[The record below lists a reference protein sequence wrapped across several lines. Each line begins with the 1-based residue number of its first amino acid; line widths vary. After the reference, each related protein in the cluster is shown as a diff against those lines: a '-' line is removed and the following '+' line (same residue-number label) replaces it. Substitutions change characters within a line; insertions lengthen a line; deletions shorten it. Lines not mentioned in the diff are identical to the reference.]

1 MSNFYARLRER
12 RGDDDELAACIERV
26 VNQLESAAT
35 TDDRPGILL
44 VVKINRMSPTRRES
58 FQSLVVF
65 SMGSKRLILSTRTAS
80 SALEAIEDFPRAF
93 RVRS

>member
-1 MSNFYARLRER
+1 MGTSMSNFYARLRER

-44 VVKINRMSPTRRES
+44 VVKINRMSPTRREF

-65 SMGSKRLILSTRTAS
+65 SMG
-80 SALEAIEDFPRAF
+80 
-93 RVRS
+93 